1 MSEGKLFQDRNLQIV
16 FGVTLMAVLSVSS
29 ITPAFPS
36 IMEEFNITPGRV
48 GLLITFFTLPG
59 VFLSPVLGVL
69 ADRLGRKRILV
80 PSLFL
85 FAIAGAACAFTRD
98 FNLLLVLRIF
108 QGIGGASLG
117 SINTTLIGDLYSGPR
132 RAEAMGLNASILS
145 IGTASYPAI
154 GGALAVFGWNYPFL
168 LPLLALPI
176 GIAVLFFLHN
186 PEPKNHQDLGEYI
199 SGTWRHLKNIKILG
213 FFLAG
218 IITFLLL
225 YGTLLTYFPLLL
237 AERFDASPFIIG
249 LLISAM
255 SLTTATVSS
264 QLGRIYKLAPLGTI
278 IAGSFALYGVAYILI
293 PQMPVLWLI
302 LIPVALFGIAHGGNV
317 PGLQTGVAGL
327 APLEHRAAFMSLNA
341 TVLRLGQ
348 TIGPPVMTLIYLQQ
362 GYAVI
367 FYVSGA
373 IAFVTALTPFLYS
386 ILKRREQKN

>member
-1 MSEGKLFQDRNLQIV
+1 VSEGKLFQDRNLQIV